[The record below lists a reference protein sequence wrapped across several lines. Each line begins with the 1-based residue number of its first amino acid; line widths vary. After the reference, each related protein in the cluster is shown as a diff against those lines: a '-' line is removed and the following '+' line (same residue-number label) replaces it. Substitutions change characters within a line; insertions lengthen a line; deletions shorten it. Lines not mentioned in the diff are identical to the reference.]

1 MPKKRSTKTRKKAS
15 SKKSYSKSKLV
26 GYTKV
31 KKSYAL
37 VFSKNRKLSV
47 GKGRY
52 KSKPSLT
59 KAAQKYL
66 K

>member
-1 MPKKRSTKTRKKAS
+1 MPKKRRTTTRKRS
-15 SKKSYSKSKLV
+15 PSKSKLV

-37 VFSKNRKLSV
+37 VFSKNKKLSV

-52 KSKPSLT
+52 KSKPSLS